1 MTLQA
6 SHVESQGTQTGQIQ
20 KLLDELRAGD
30 ESARDTLI
38 EHACERLRRLTRKLK
53 QDYPDVGR
61 QEQTDDVFQQAVMR
75 LHRSLQDV
83 QPENVRAFLGLAA
96 MQIRRE
102 LIDLARKINGPEG
115 IGANRDTN
123 AGRESHSTGQT
134 PRYEIAQDTA
144 GPATLLLWTEFH
156 QHVEQLPDD
165 EREVFDLI
173 FYQELSQ
180 ADAAEL
186 LGISV
191 RTIKRRWRSAKL
203 ILHEVM
209 NGEFPRQ

>member
-1 MTLQA
+1 M
-6 SHVESQGTQTGQIQ
+6 ESQGTQTGQLQ
-20 KLLDELRAGD
+20 ECLDRLRAGD
-30 ESARDTLI
+30 ESARDALI
-38 EHACERLRRLTRKLK
+38 EHACDRLRRLTRKLK

-61 QEQTDDVFQQAVMR
+61 WEQTDDVFQQAVMR
-75 LHRSLQDV
+75 LYRSLQDV
-83 QPENVRAFLGLAA
+83 QPKNVRAFMGLAA

-123 AGRESHSTGQT
+123 AGRESQSNGQI
-134 PRYEIAQDTA
+134 PRYEKAQDTA

-156 QHVEQLPDD
+156 QHVEQLPDE

-186 LGISV
+186 LDVSV
-191 RTIKRRWRSAKL
+191 RTVKRRWRSAKL
-203 ILHEVM
+203 LLHDVM
-209 NGEFPRQ
+209 DGELPGI